1 MAHTVP
7 VQFLHATVEAM
18 ARRGFDVQRA
28 LQETG
33 LDWQRYSVE
42 RARITPEQATGVI
55 RHLWGITDD
64 ELLGLGPRP
73 VPRGTLRL
81 SGFTLIHSRDLRAA
95 LTRMLE
101 LTSVWAGVRCQYEVD
116 DGIVIVRQLD
126 RPDSPVDPFVA
137 FALMSGLHRFAGW
150 LTGSPLRLRYLGFR
164 FNADYLS
171 DDYMAIF
178 GIRPEFG
185 AAGYAMSFDAEALT
199 RPVVRDEA
207 DLKDFLREAPGTLF
221 YSHEHTTTTA
231 AQVRIIMERSLNG
244 PWMTADELADRLSMS
259 APHLR
264 RLLRADNT
272 SQRRIRD
279 EVLRDRAVEAL
290 VHGEET
296 IADLATRLG
305 FSETSAFR
313 RAFRRWTDLP
323 PGAYRA
329 NSVGSDAPDRRPH
342 S

>member
-1 MAHTVP
+1 MAHTIP
-7 VQFLHATVEAM
+7 VQFLYATVEAM
-18 ARRGFDVQRA
+18 AKRGFDIQRT

-33 LDWQRYSVE
+33 LDWQRYSME

-55 RHLWGITDD
+55 RHFWDITDD

-116 DGIVIVRQLD
+116 DGIVTVRQ
-126 RPDSPVDPFVA
+126 DSPVDPFIA
-137 FALMSGLHRFAGW
+137 FTLMGGLHRFAGW
-150 LTGSPLRLRYLGFR
+150 LTGSPLRLRYVGFP
-164 FNADYLS
+164 FNADYLG
-171 DDYMAIF
+171 DDYTAIF
-178 GIRPEFG
+178 GIRPVFG
-185 AAGYAMSFDAEALT
+185 APQYAMSFDAEALT
-199 RPVVRDEA
+199 RPVVRAEA
-207 DLKDFLREAPGTLF
+207 DLKDFLREAPGILF
-221 YSHEHTTTTA
+221 YSHEHTITTGG
-231 AQVRIIMERSLNG
+231 QVRNIMERSPNG
-244 PWMTADELADRLSMS
+244 PWMTADELADRLSIS

-290 VHGEET
+290 VHGDET
-296 IADLATRLG
+296 ITDLATRLG

-313 RAFRRWTDLP
+313 RAFRRWTGTP

-329 NSVGSDAPDRRPH
+329 TSDRPDSSAHRP
-342 S
+342 

>member
-1 MAHTVP
+1 MTQTVP
-7 VQFLHATVEAM
+7 VQFLHATVEALVK
-18 ARRGFDVQRA
+18 RGFDVQRA

-33 LDWQRYSVE
+33 FDWQRYARK
-42 RARITPEQATGVI
+42 RARLTPEQASGVI
-55 RHLWGITDD
+55 RHFWDITDD
-64 ELLGLGPRP
+64 DLFGLGPRP

-81 SGFTLIHSRDLRAA
+81 AGFTLIHSRDLRTA

-101 LTSVWAGVRCQYEVD
+101 LTAVWAGVRCHYEVD
-116 DGIVIVRQLD
+116 DGLVTVRQLD
-126 RPDSPVDPFVA
+126 CPDSPVDPFVA
-137 FALMSGLHRFAGW
+137 FALLGGLHRFAGW
-150 LTGSPLRLRYLGFR
+150 LTGSSLRLRHLEFR
-164 FNADYLS
+164 FTAEHLS
-171 DDYMAIF
+171 DDYLAIF
-178 GIRPEFG
+178 GIRPVFG

-207 DLKDFLREAPGTLF
+207 DLKDFLREAPGILF

-231 AQVRIIMERSLNG
+231 AQVRIIMQRSPNG
-244 PWMTADELADRLSMS
+244 PWLTADELADRLSMS

-264 RLLRADNT
+264 RLLRADST

-279 EVLRDRAVEAL
+279 EVLRDRAVDAL
-290 VHGEET
+290 VHGDET

-313 RAFRRWTDLP
+313 RAFRRWTGTP

-329 NSVGSDAPDRRPH
+329 TSERPGSCARPR